1 MTMPSTKSVTDP
13 ELKSALD
20 ALRAGIEN
28 AAPASKLNALQN
40 QCDAIERKLASNLYA
55 DSSFGPGSEDT
66 VTRALNESTELKRM
80 REVGKG
86 RAVISL
92 GDLNQIPMQRK
103 TLTGTSMTGTSGV
116 IMPQQVG
123 GIVPLAQR
131 RLFLRDL
138 LYRGNKT
145 TSNTVYFVKEA
156 TFVNAASPQAG
167 EGSSKAETTA
177 SYNTTSLPVQTISHW
192 LNISRQAMDDAPTLA
207 DYIKSKLLFGLRFR
221 EESQI
226 LSGDGTGNNLTGLLT
241 SAASFNNSLLSAS
254 AGYSKLD
261 ILRRALEQ
269 VELADETPAGFFM
282 LNPTDWATIEL
293 TKSTLGEYIVGAPG
307 GSAASP
313 ALWGKPV
320 IVSTAIAAN
329 TFLAGSSESA
339 ELIDRMDALVEVSY
353 ENQDNFVRNV
363 ATLLCEERTAL
374 VTYRPNAFVTGSLT
388 SSPAS

>member
-1 MTMPSTKSVTDP
+1 MTMTTKGVIDP
-13 ELKSALD
+13 ELKSAID
-20 ALRAGIEN
+20 ALSANIAA
-28 AAPASKLNALQN
+28 AAPAAQLQALQA
-40 QCDAIERKLASNLYA
+40 QVDCIDVKLAGRLDGY
-55 DSSFGPGSEDT
+55 SSFGTGSEDT
-66 VTRALNESTELKRM
+66 VSKALNESTELKRM

-92 GDLNQIPMQRK
+92 GDLNQIPMARK

-138 LYRGNKT
+138 LYKGNKA
-145 TSNTVYFVKEA
+145 TSNTIYFVKEA
-156 TFVNAASPQAG
+156 TFVNGASPQGG
-167 EGSSKAETTA
+167 EGSLKAETTNT
-177 SYNTTSLPVQTISHW
+177 YTTTSLPVQTISHW
-192 LNISRQAMDDAPTLA
+192 LNISRQALDDAPMLA
-207 DYIKSKLLFGLRFR
+207 ETIRTKLLYGLRFK
-221 EESQI
+221 EELEI
-226 LSGDGTGNNLTGLLT
+226 LAGDGTGYHLTGLTT
-241 SAASFNNSLLSAS
+241 SAAAFNTGLLGTS
-254 AGYSKLD
+254 YTKLD

-269 VELADETPAGFFM
+269 VELADETPAGFFV

-293 TKSTLGEYIVGAPG
+293 TKSTQGEYIVGSPG
-307 GSAASP
+307 GTASAPS
-313 ALWGKPV
+313 LWGKPV
-320 IVSTAIAAN
+320 IVSTAITPN

-339 ELIDRMDALVEVSY
+339 ELIDRMDALVEISY

>member
-1 MTMPSTKSVTDP
+1 VDIELKTVLDGIRETVDSTKKAQTDQQRQVDSIDLQ
-13 ELKSALD
+13 LKGRLHIGDFGGEDVLSQALD
-20 ALRAGIEN
+20 
-28 AAPASKLNALQN
+28 
-40 QCDAIERKLASNLYA
+40 
-55 DSSFGPGSEDT
+55 SSD
-66 VTRALNESTELKRM
+66 ELKRV
-80 REVGKG
+80 REIGRGK
-86 RAVISL
+86 AVISL

-103 TLTGTSMTGTSGV
+103 TLTGTSMTGTAGV
-116 IMPQQVG
+116 IMPERVG
-123 GIVPLAQR
+123 PIVNLAQR

-145 TSNTVYFVKEA
+145 VTNQVYFVKEL

-167 EGSSKAETTA
+167 EGSLKAETTNT
-177 SYNTTSLPVQTISHW
+177 YTTTSLPVQTLSHW
-192 LNISRQAMDDAPTLA
+192 TNISRQAIDDAPTLA
-207 DYIKSKLLFGLRFR
+207 DYIRTKLLYGLRFR

-241 SAASFNNSLLSAS
+241 SAASFSTSLLSAS
-254 AGYSKLD
+254 SGWTKLD

-269 VELADETPAGFFM
+269 VELADEVPAGFFM

-293 TKSTLGEYIVGAPG
+293 TKSTTGKYIVGSPG
-307 GSAASP
+307 GTASAP

-320 IVSTAIAAN
+320 IVSTAMSPN

-353 ENQDNFVRNV
+353 ENQDNFVRNT
-363 ATLLCEERTAL
+363 ATLLCEERTVL

-388 SSPAS
+388 SSPA